1 MGLLMLF
8 ARSPR
13 LIVQAYRLLRH
24 PGVPSRLKLLTAAGA
39 ALILSPIDLFGDIP
53 VLGSSATRCCW
64 RWLLAWFVRM
74 GTRSIEAGPPVDVTP
89 QRAAAS
95 RQSRAGLR
103 GRRPRP
109 SGRPEPRRAA
119 AHVRRVYSPPAS
131 PG

>member
-24 PGVPSRLKLLTAAGA
+24 PGVPSRLKLMTAAGA

-53 VLGSSATRCCW
+53 VLGLFSDSVLLAL
-64 RWLLAWFVRM
+64 LLAWFVRM

-89 QRAAAS
+89 PRAEAS
-95 RQSRAGLR
+95 RQSVLVSRAPTAR
-103 GRRPRP
+103 
-109 SGRPEPRRAA
+109 
-119 AHVRRVYSPPAS
+119 
-131 PG
+131 